1 MTTRTAQILAAL
13 RSGAAT
19 SEEIASRVRS
29 DRQNVSVA
37 LCRLAALGLVER
49 AGVVNAHRI
58 GRPYVRWRSRR

>member
-29 DRQNVSVA
+29 DRRNVSVE
-37 LCRLAALGLVER
+37 LCRLAALGIIER
-49 AGVVNAHRI
+49 AGVVNAQRI
-58 GRPYVRWRSRR
+58 GRPFVRWRYRR